1 MTIPEFFNI
10 YRTKINNKGEVE
22 FSVRVHPI
30 FIFLSQN
37 YSNNQGR
44 RTQFFRVSGEWESV
58 EPLPEGQRMHWEW
71 RSLVIDLR
79 ERPVLNVTG
88 SKRVENMLIFSRDKA
103 NAKRMD
109 FDKIVMDDNTR
120 TILGYRITKNKV
132 LYDRKGKGK
141 GKGKAKASKKA
152 RSEGTILGSATGA
165 TSKKKGL
172 NQDKASQA
180 SPPAAAPR
188 PKPPTS
194 QQSMKKNVVTECCRD
209 RGQTGGHS

>member
-1 MTIPEFFNI
+1 
-10 YRTKINNKGEVE
+10 
-22 FSVRVHPI
+22 
-30 FIFLSQN
+30 
-37 YSNNQGR
+37 
-44 RTQFFRVSGEWESV
+44 
-58 EPLPEGQRMHWEW
+58 MHREW
-71 RSLVIDLR
+71 RPLVTDLR
-79 ERPVLNVTG
+79 ERPVLNETG

-109 FDKIVMDDNTR
+109 FDKIVMDDNMR

-132 LYDRKGKGK
+132 LYDK
-141 GKGKAKASKKA
+141 KGKAKASKKA
-152 RSEGTILGSATGA
+152 RSEGTILGSAAGA

-194 QQSMKKNVVTECCRD
+194 RQSMKNNVVTECCRD
-209 RGQTGGHS
+209 RGQTGSHSREANFYYS